1 MQKNIILI
9 FLVLTFIC
17 SCSET
22 NKPASYWLEKE
33 KALWDGKQYTD
44 PKKAIEYLNNAIKLQ
59 PNNAQTYLKRGDAYY
74 KFGQYQLA
82 IDDDSKAITLK
93 PDYADA
99 YYTRGNAYVKLG
111 QYQLAIEDYNK
122 AISLKEDFTNAYA
135 NRAAIYLNQ
144 GNKELVCYDAQK
156 ACALGNCKI
165 LETAKVKGYCR

>member
-1 MQKNIILI
+1 
-9 FLVLTFIC
+9 
-17 SCSET
+17 
-22 NKPASYWLEKE
+22 
-33 KALWDGKQYTD
+33 
-44 PKKAIEYLNNAIKLQ
+44 
-59 PNNAQTYLKRGDAYY
+59 
-74 KFGQYQLA
+74 LA

-99 YYTRGNAYVKLG
+99 YYNRGNAYVKLG
-111 QYQLAIEDYNK
+111 QYQPAIEDYNK